1 MSRMLLLW
9 IRNVVAIVFVLS
21 ATACGLLPEVKD
33 DTAGWSAERLY
44 QEAHE
49 MLATG
54 NYTRAVKLFDTLE
67 GRFPY
72 GRYAQQAILEGA
84 YANYRANETAPA
96 IAACDR
102 FIRTYPNHPN
112 VDYAY
117 YLKGIVNFREDQ
129 GLFGYVVEQDLS
141 ERDPKMTKESFG
153 AFKELVAR
161 FPESKY
167 AADSIERMR
176 YLTNALLHHAPQ
188 LAAVARAGIVHRLD
202 KDTSGL
208 LAIAKT
214 PVAQTDL
221 VRQLQARTVRREYLA
236 LVHGVLVRGGSIDAP
251 VGRHPVKRTSMAVV
265 ASGRAA
271 VTHYEVR
278 ERFAACTLL
287 ACRLETG
294 RTHQI
299 RVHLASLKHPLVGDA
314 AYGRR
319 HGVAFHRQALH
330 AWRLGLVHPVTRKP
344 LQWES
349 PLPDDFAALLASL
362 RRAQ

>member
-1 MSRMLLLW
+1 MSRMSLLW

-54 NYTRAVKLFDTLE
+54 NYTRAVKLFETLE
-67 GRFPY
+67 GRYPY

-84 YANYRANETAPA
+84 YANYRANETAAA

-117 YLKGIVNFREDQ
+117 YLKGVVNFREDQ

-176 YLTNALLHHAPQ
+176 YLTNALSSYEVHVADYYYRRGAYV
-188 LAAVARAGIVHRLD
+188 AAVNRAQASLLNFPRTPANEDALILMARSYDKLGLTQLRDDAQRVL
-202 KDTSGL
+202 KDTFPNGKYFM
-208 LAIAKT
+208 A
-214 PVAQTDL
+214 D
-221 VRQLQARTVRREYLA
+221 ARPWWNFWSPKEEVPPPPGDST
-236 LVHGVLVRGGSIDAP
+236 S
-251 VGRHPVKRTSMAVV
+251 VKPWW
-265 ASGRAA
+265 
-271 VTHYEVR
+271 
-278 ERFAACTLL
+278 RF
-287 ACRLETG
+287 
-294 RTHQI
+294 
-299 RVHLASLKHPLVGDA
+299 
-314 AYGRR
+314 
-319 HGVAFHRQALH
+319 
-330 AWRLGLVHPVTRKP
+330 W
-344 LQWES
+344 
-349 PLPDDFAALLASL
+349 
-362 RRAQ
+362 

>member
-1 MSRMLLLW
+1 MSRMSLLW

-54 NYTRAVKLFDTLE
+54 NYTRAVKLFETLE
-67 GRFPY
+67 GRYPY

-84 YANYRANETAPA
+84 YANYRANETAAA

-117 YLKGIVNFREDQ
+117 YLKGVVNFREDQ

-141 ERDPKMTKESFG
+141 ERDPKLTRESFG

-176 YLTNALLHHAPQ
+176 YLTNAL
-188 LAAVARAGIVHRLD
+188 
-202 KDTSGL
+202 S
-208 LAIAKT
+208 
-214 PVAQTDL
+214 
-221 VRQLQARTVRREYLA
+221 
-236 LVHGVLVRGGSIDAP
+236 S
-251 VGRHPVKRTSMAVV
+251 
-265 ASGRAA
+265 
-271 VTHYEVR
+271 YEVHVADYYYR
-278 ERFAACTLL
+278 RGAYVAA
-287 ACRLETG
+287 ANRA
-294 RTHQI
+294 Q
-299 RVHLASLKHPLVGDA
+299 ASLLNFPRTPANEDA
-314 AYGRR
+314 LILMARSYD
-319 HGVAFHRQALH
+319 
-330 AWRLGLVHPVTRKP
+330 RLGLAQLRDDAQRVLKDTFPNGKYFTAEAKP
-344 LQWES
+344 WWNFWSPKEEV
-349 PLPDDFAALLASL
+349 PLPPGDSTSATPWWKFW
-362 RRAQ
+362 

>member
-1 MSRMLLLW
+1 MSRMSLLW

-54 NYTRAVKLFDTLE
+54 NYTRAVKLFETLE
-67 GRFPY
+67 GRYPY

-84 YANYRANETAPA
+84 YANYRANETAAA

-117 YLKGIVNFREDQ
+117 YLKGVVNFREDQ

-176 YLTNALLHHAPQ
+176 YLTNALSSYEVHVADYYYRRGAYV
-188 LAAVARAGIVHRLD
+188 AAVNRAQASLLNFPRTPANEDALILMARSYDKLGLTQLRDDAQRVL
-202 KDTSGL
+202 KDTFPNGKYFM
-208 LAIAKT
+208 A
-214 PVAQTDL
+214 D
-221 VRQLQARTVRREYLA
+221 ARPWWNFWSPKE
-236 LVHGVLVRGGSIDAP
+236 
-251 VGRHPVKRTSMAVV
+251 
-265 ASGRAA
+265 
-271 VTHYEVR
+271 EV
-278 ERFAACTLL
+278 
-287 ACRLETG
+287 
-294 RTHQI
+294 
-299 RVHLASLKHPLVGDA
+299 
-314 AYGRR
+314 
-319 HGVAFHRQALH
+319 
-330 AWRLGLVHPVTRKP
+330 
-344 LQWES
+344 
-349 PLPDDFAALLASL
+349 PLPPGDSTSATPWWRFW
-362 RRAQ
+362 

>member
-1 MSRMLLLW
+1 MLLLW

-44 QEAHE
+44 QEAHD

-54 NYTRAVKLFDTLE
+54 NYTRAVKLFETLE
-67 GRFPY
+67 GRYPY

-84 YANYRANETAPA
+84 YANYRANETAA
-96 IAACDR
+96 AVAACDR

-141 ERDPKMTKESFG
+141 ERDPKLTRESFG

-176 YLTNALLHHAPQ
+176 YLTNALSSYEVHVADYYYRRGAYVAAANRAQASLLNFPRTPANEDALILMARSYDKLGLPQ
-188 LAAVARAGIVHRLD
+188 LRDDAQRVL
-202 KDTSGL
+202 KDTFPNGKYFT
-208 LAIAKT
+208 AEAK
-214 PVAQTDL
+214 PWWNFWSPKEEVPPPPGD
-221 VRQLQARTVRREYLA
+221 
-236 LVHGVLVRGGSIDAP
+236 S
-251 VGRHPVKRTSMAVV
+251 TSA
-265 ASGRAA
+265 
-271 VTHYEVR
+271 
-278 ERFAACTLL
+278 
-287 ACRLETG
+287 
-294 RTHQI
+294 
-299 RVHLASLKHPLVGDA
+299 
-314 AYGRR
+314 
-319 HGVAFHRQALH
+319 
-330 AWRLGLVHPVTRKP
+330 KP
-344 LQWES
+344 WWK
-349 PLPDDFAALLASL
+349 FW
-362 RRAQ
+362 